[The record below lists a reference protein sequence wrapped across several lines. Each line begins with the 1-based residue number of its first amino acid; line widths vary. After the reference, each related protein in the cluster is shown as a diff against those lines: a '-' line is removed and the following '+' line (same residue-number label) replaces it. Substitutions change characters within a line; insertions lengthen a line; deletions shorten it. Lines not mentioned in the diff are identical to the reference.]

1 MGNNFQ
7 SQTAIN
13 EISAMTNVVNE
24 SIQKLNI
31 KSSNESVNMNKVEI
45 KVCESA
51 IIQGDLD
58 IDIRQKIKSFNK
70 LDSYSVIQ
78 TISQNWNEIQNSLQ
92 QIITQLATSKQGWLS
107 FSENVSQ
114 QYQKN
119 LTEIFNEIV
128 SRTESQINDTCQQYI
143 ENFNNG
149 KVTICGVIK
158 GDVTAKIDQDIY
170 TSIISSC
177 VIDSLF
183 SAVNQNYI
191 ANTVLQRGDQI
202 AQSVQEGIT
211 GFIFALI
218 LLALVIGA
226 IIIVYI
232 IIKKNREKE
241 LKKQEMEMMILRE
254 KISASQSQTT
264 TKTETKETETKEKE
278 TKTSATPATSVQTQ
292 TSAPSISPPVIVQP
306 EPSTIQTSQTVQSP
320 PSTIPIVTTVLPSS
334 QVFSTPTIRATIE
347 TLPQSTIYASK

>member
-13 EISAMTNVVNE
+13 EISAVTNVVNE

-31 KSSNESVNMNKVEI
+31 KSSNESVNMNKVEV
-45 KVCESA
+45 KVCEGA

-70 LDSYSVIQ
+70 LDSYNVVQ

-92 QIITQLATSKQGWLS
+92 QLITQLATSKQGWLS
-107 FSENVSQ
+107 FSENVSE

-119 LTEIFNEIV
+119 LTEIFNEII
-128 SRTESQINDTCQQYI
+128 SRTESQIHDTCQQYI

-149 KVTICGVIK
+149 KITICGVIK
-158 GDVTAKIDQDIY
+158 GDATAKIDQDIY
-170 TSIISSC
+170 NSVISSC

-226 IIIVYI
+226 IIIIYI

-241 LKKQEMEMMILRE
+241 LKKQEMEMILLKE
-254 KISASQSQTT
+254 KISASQLQTT
-264 TKTETKETETKEKE
+264 TKTETKETETK
-278 TKTSATPATSVQTQ
+278 TSTTPTTSVQTQ
-292 TSAPSISPPVIVQP
+292 TSAQSTPVLVQS

-320 PSTIPIVTTVLPSS
+320 PSTIPIVTTAALPSS
-334 QVFSTPTIRATIE
+334 QVVSTPAIRATIE
-347 TLPQSTIYASK
+347 TLPQ

>member
-58 IDIRQKIKSFNK
+58 IDVRQKIKSFNK
-70 LDSYSVIQ
+70 LDSYNVIQ

-92 QIITQLATSKQGWLS
+92 QLITQLATSKQGWLS

-241 LKKQEMEMMILRE
+241 LKKQEMEMMLLKE

-264 TKTETKETETKEKE
+264 TKTETKETETK
-278 TKTSATPATSVQTQ
+278 TSTTPATSVQMQ
-292 TSAPSISPPVIVQP
+292 TSAPSISPPVIVQS
-306 EPSTIQTSQTVQSP
+306 EPSTIQTGQTVQSP

-334 QVFSTPTIRATIE
+334 QFVSTPAIRATIE
-347 TLPQSTIYASK
+347 TLPQSTIYTSK